1 MLEAGEVRPCA
12 ASLITPPV
20 LVSNQYSASSSI
32 SCVHRL
38 EELDAFV
45 FGTENTSI
53 DGFQPHAMLMFD
65 LHVVDSAAAPVMI
78 RMAISTTSAGLLE
91 PNEACDTQA

>member
-12 ASLITPPV
+12 PLLIRPPD
-20 LVSNQYSASSSI
+20 LVSSQYSASSSI

-53 DGFQPHAMLMFD
+53 DGIHSHAMLMFN
-65 LHVVDSAAAPVMI
+65 LHVVP
-78 RMAISTTSAGLLE
+78 LQPL
-91 PNEACDTQA
+91 